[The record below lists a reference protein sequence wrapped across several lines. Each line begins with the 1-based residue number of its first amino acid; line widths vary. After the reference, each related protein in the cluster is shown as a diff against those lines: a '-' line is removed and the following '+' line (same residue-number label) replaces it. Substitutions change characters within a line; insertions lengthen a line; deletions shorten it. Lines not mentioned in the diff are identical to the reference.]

1 MKAIGVH
8 AYGQPV
14 AGLSPELPRAV
25 AMPYLTK
32 LYEAS
37 FAALLS

>member
-1 MKAIGVH
+1 MRAFGVH
-8 AYGQPV
+8 ACGQPV
-14 AGLSPELPRAV
+14 AGLNPALPRAV